1 MHENVR
7 KDSLTFNMLMKH
19 FSTFL
24 ADIVIT
30 FFWTF
35 IMLKINTWEHRME
48 SRSSLA
54 GYSKFVWT
62 WYVFNKL
69 RDILFIKAFYFL
81 MWKIYKPLWLMQTV
95 SFLTHNKKIK
105 NALLNSRDW
114 PYNCHTLTGWSFL
127 LMLRE
132 DRQVRCHM
140 NSVYFCL
147 ILYRGKARIKTR
159 RLNLTDSLSP
169 A

>member
-1 MHENVR
+1 MHENVV

-35 IMLKINTWEHRME
+35 IMLKKHIWEHRME

-54 GYSKFVWT
+54 DYSKFVWT

-114 PYNCHTLTGWSFL
+114 PYNCHTFTGWSFL

-132 DRQVRCHM
+132 DRQVRCHLNHNKIWFYM
-140 NSVYFCL
+140 WE
-147 ILYRGKARIKTR
+147 
-159 RLNLTDSLSP
+159 RLGLNRVG
-169 A
+169 

>member
-1 MHENVR
+1 MHENVG

-35 IMLKINTWEHRME
+35 IMLKKHIWEHRME

-54 GYSKFVWT
+54 YYSKFVWT

-81 MWKIYKPLWLMQTV
+81 LWKIYKPLWLMQTV
-95 SFLTHNKKIK
+95 SFLTHNKKLKINLGMFFLQWFLISNVK
-105 NALLNSRDW
+105 NAQKFSNYTT
-114 PYNCHTLTGWSFL
+114 PKNH
-127 LMLRE
+127 
-132 DRQVRCHM
+132 
-140 NSVYFCL
+140 
-147 ILYRGKARIKTR
+147 
-159 RLNLTDSLSP
+159 
-169 A
+169 